1 MSPPASRGEGA
12 EGTAFVC
19 PCALGLTLII
29 IVLLLPAGLVGL
41 ARRPTPRR

>member
-1 MSPPASRGEGA
+1 VKFRYYYM
-12 EGTAFVC
+12 
-19 PCALGLTLII
+19 LGLTLII